1 MIRSN
6 ADLPYMNEV
15 LIAHHRATDIAYRKG
30 PAHTVQL
37 VVPTASPPR
46 PQSAVVR
53 TLRSTRPR
61 SNAYSNLRAA
71 YGRVESTDTEAYSEA
86 TKAEHSK
93 MSSYVKHGEEW
104 YIQRQ
109 SRVSYDDDRPRDG
122 GLRATDFDD
131 MNSEDTLRGNY
142 DSEDIASTVVR
153 AHRTLCAADFEDSED
168 EDSLCDDDDIRGLNL
183 EADTRRFNCNKVL
196 RIPRECPLKT
206 IQLRIQESVLRDII
220 QQALKASRNGKFDST
235 IFSKED
241 PEEIDWVLEM
251 ILELMELVQTMIDA
265 GTFQGEEGRE
275 IQMILQNNFF
285 TLMRKATR
293 PFRPSG
299 ISVVKT
305 ELTQC
310 LEAFHQMRLKL
321 LQENPGM
328 SMAEI
333 LREKS
338 LDIRPR

>member
-30 PAHTVQL
+30 PAHIVQL
-37 VVPTASPPR
+37 VVPTASPPS

-93 MSSYVKHGEEW
+93 ISSYVKHGEEW

-122 GLRATDFDD
+122 GLRATDLDD
-131 MNSEDTLRGNY
+131 MNSEDTLLTNY
-142 DSEDIASTVVR
+142 DSEDVAPTVVR
-153 AHRTLCAADFEDSED
+153 AHRTICAADFEDSED

-183 EADTRRFNCNKVL
+183 EADTRRFNCNKVF

-235 IFSKED
+235 IFSKDD

-265 GTFQGEEGRE
+265 GTFQGEEGHE

-299 ISVVKT
+299 ISVVET

-310 LEAFHQMRLKL
+310 LEAFRQMRLKL